1 MRVLFK
7 TSYDQDI
14 DHLVDP
20 GERFRVGLV
29 IAVALAAPMFV
40 SAYFLSELSIFICY
54 ALAGIGLMV
63 LLGFT
68 GQVSFGHAAFLGIG
82 AYAQAALMTWGVPF
96 VVSLPMAGLISGL
109 AGAGLGRAVSKMH
122 GFYLAVATLAFAI
135 VTESVI
141 GAAEPVTGGHMG
153 LQVPAISL
161 FGFELTDNWQVYYLY
176 LGVLLFIIWGT
187 ANLMRSPS
195 GRSMIAVR
203 DSETSARS
211 LGIDVAGVKVRA
223 FFVSAAITGVAGG
236 LMAHLLFYLSPET
249 FNLLESLRL
258 MLMVVVGGLG
268 TISGAIFGAIFVSF
282 LPNVIDLVR
291 MVLPAVIAD
300 KAGLEYLLFGAIIAL
315 FIMFEPQGIYGRWR
329 KLRLF
334 IETYPYYRR
343 ATFVRQKR
351 YLKSER
357 FR

>member
-20 GERFRVGLV
+20 GERLRVCLV
-29 IAVALAAPMFV
+29 IAVALAAPVFV

-82 AYAQAALMTWGVPF
+82 AYAQAVLMTWGVPF
-96 VVSLPMAGLISGL
+96 VVSLPMAGIISGL

-161 FGFELTDNWQVYYLY
+161 FGFELTENWQVYYLY

-236 LMAHLLFYLSPET
+236 LMTHLLFYLSPET

>member
-1 MRVLFK
+1 MRILFK

-20 GERFRVGLV
+20 GERVRVGLV
-29 IAVALAAPMFV
+29 IAVALAAPLVV
-40 SAYFLSELSIFICY
+40 SSYFLSELSIFICY
-54 ALAGIGLMV
+54 AIAGIGLMV

-82 AYAQAALMTWGVPF
+82 AYAQAALMTRGVPF
-96 VVSLPMAGLISGL
+96 LISLPLAGLAAGL
-109 AGAGLGRAVSKMH
+109 VGAGLGRAVSKMH
-122 GFYLAVATLAFAI
+122 GFYFAVATLAFAI
-135 VTESVI
+135 VIESVI
-141 GAAEPVTGGHMG
+141 GAAGPITGGHMG
-153 LQVPAISL
+153 LQVPPISF
-161 FGFELTDNWQVYYLY
+161 FGYELHENWQIYYLY
-176 LGVLLFIIWGT
+176 LAVLLFVIWGT
-187 ANLMRSPS
+187 ANLMRAPA
-195 GRSMIAVR
+195 GRAMIAVR

-211 LGIDVAGVKVRA
+211 LGIDVAKVKVRA
-223 FFVSAAITGVAGG
+223 FFVSAGITGVAGG

-268 TISGAIFGAIFVSF
+268 TISGAIFGAIFISF
-282 LPNVIDLVR
+282 LPNVIDVLR
-291 MVLPAVIAD
+291 IILPAYVAD
-300 KAGLEYLLFGAIIAL
+300 QAGLEYLLFGAIIAL
-315 FIMFEPQGIYGRWR
+315 FIMFEPLGIYGRWR

-334 IETYPYYRR
+334 LETYPYYRR

>member
-7 TSYDQDI
+7 TTYNQDI
-14 DHLVDP
+14 DHLADP
-20 GERFRVGLV
+20 AERIRVGLV
-29 IAVALAAPMFV
+29 ILVALALPLFV
-40 SAYFLSELSIFICY
+40 SSYFLTELAMFICY
-54 ALAGIGLMV
+54 AIAGIGLMV

-82 AYAQAALMTWGVPF
+82 AYTQAALLMRGVPF
-96 VVSLPMAGLISGL
+96 LVALPLAGLI
-109 AGAGLGRAVSKMH
+109 AGAIGAALGRAVSKMH

-141 GAAEPVTGGHMG
+141 GAAGPITGGHMG
-153 LQVPAISL
+153 LQVPLITF
-161 FGFELTDNWQVYYLY
+161 FGHEFSEGWQVYYLY
-176 LGVLLFIIWGT
+176 LAVLLFIIWGV
-187 ANLMRSPS
+187 ANLMRGPA

-203 DSETSARS
+203 DSETSAKS

-236 LMAHLLFYLSPET
+236 LLAHLLFYLSPET

-282 LPNVIDLVR
+282 LPNLIDALRVI
-291 MVLPAVIAD
+291 LPSAIAD
-300 KAGLEYLLFGAIIAL
+300 QAGLEYLLFGAIIAL
-315 FIMFEPQGIYGRWR
+315 FIIFEPQGIYGRWL

-343 ATFVRQKR
+343 ATFIRQKR

>member
-20 GERFRVGLV
+20 GERIRVGLV
-29 IAVALAAPMFV
+29 IAVALAAPLFV
-40 SAYFLSELSIFICY
+40 SSYFLSELSIFICY

-82 AYAQAALMTWGVPF
+82 AYAQAALLTHGVPF
-96 VVSLPMAGLISGL
+96 VVALPLAGLISG
-109 AGAGLGRAVSKMH
+109 AVGAALGRAVSKMH

-141 GAAEPVTGGHMG
+141 GAAEPITGGHMG
-153 LQVPAISL
+153 LQVPPISL
-161 FGFELTDNWQVYYLY
+161 FGFELTENWQVYYLY
-176 LGVLLFIIWGT
+176 LAVLLFIIWGT
-187 ANLMRSPS
+187 ANLMRAPA

-211 LGIDVAGVKVRA
+211 LGIDVARIKVRA

-291 MVLPAVIAD
+291 MVLPSALAD
-300 KAGLEYLLFGAIIAL
+300 QAGLEYLLFGAIIAL
-315 FIMFEPQGIYGRWR
+315 FIMFEPLGIYGRWR

>member
-1 MRVLFK
+1 MRTLFK

-20 GERFRVGLV
+20 GERFRVGAV
-29 IAVALAAPMFV
+29 IVVAMAVPLFV
-40 SAYFLSELSIFICY
+40 SPYFLSELAIFICY
-54 ALAGIGLMV
+54 AIAGIGLMV
-63 LLGFT
+63 LIGFT

-82 AYAQAALMTWGVPF
+82 AYAQAVLVTQGVPF
-96 VVSLPMAGLISGL
+96 IISLALAGIISG
-109 AGAGLGRAVSKMH
+109 AIGAALGRAVSKMH

-141 GAAEPVTGGHMG
+141 GAAEPITGGHMG
-153 LQVPAISL
+153 LQVPPIAL
-161 FGFELTDNWQVYYLY
+161 FGFELGQNWQIYYLY
-176 LGVLLFIIWGT
+176 LAVLLFVIWGV

-203 DSETSARS
+203 DSETSARA
-211 LGIDVAGVKVRA
+211 LGIDVARTKVRA

-249 FNLLESLRL
+249 FNVLESLRL

-268 TISGAIFGAIFVSF
+268 TISGALFGAIFVSF
-282 LPNVIDLVR
+282 LPNVIDVLR
-291 MVLPAVIAD
+291 AVLPSALAD
-300 KAGLEYLLFGAIIAL
+300 QAGLEYLLFGAVIAL
-315 FIMFEPQGIYGRWR
+315 FILFEPQGIYGRWR

>member
-7 TSYDQDI
+7 TTYNQDI

-20 GERFRVGLV
+20 GERIRVGLV
-29 IAVALAAPMFV
+29 IAIALAAPLFV
-40 SAYFLSELSIFICY
+40 SSYFLSELAMFICY

-82 AYAQAALMTWGVPF
+82 AYTQAALMTRGIPF
-96 VVSLPMAGLISGL
+96 VVSLSLAGLIAGL
-109 AGAGLGRAVSKMH
+109 VGAALGRAVSKMH

-141 GAAEPVTGGHMG
+141 GAAEPITGGHMG
-153 LQVPAISL
+153 LKVPPIAF
-161 FGFELTDNWQVYYLY
+161 FGYELSQNWQIYYLY
-176 LGVLLFIIWGT
+176 LAVLLFVIWGV
-187 ANLMRSPS
+187 ANLMRAPA

-203 DSETSARS
+203 DSETSAKS
-211 LGIDVAGVKVRA
+211 LGINVGSVKVRA
-223 FFVSAAITGVAGG
+223 FFVSAAITGVAGA
-236 LMAHLLFYLSPET
+236 LLAHLLFYLSPET

-268 TISGAIFGAIFVSF
+268 TISGAILGAIFVSF
-282 LPNVIDLVR
+282 LPNAID
-291 MVLPAVIAD
+291 VLRAILPSAVAD
-300 KAGLEYLLFGAIIAL
+300 QAGLEYLVFGAVIAL
-315 FIMFEPQGIYGRWR
+315 FIIFEPQGIYGRWL

-343 ATFVRQKR
+343 ATFIRQKR

>member
-7 TSYDQDI
+7 TSYDNDI
-14 DHLVDP
+14 NHLVDP
-20 GERFRVGLV
+20 GERFRVLLIVAIALV
-29 IAVALAAPMFV
+29 VPLIV
-40 SAYFLSELSIFICY
+40 SPYFLSELSIFICY
-54 ALAGIGLMV
+54 AMAGIGLMV

-82 AYAQAALMTWGVPF
+82 AYAQAALLTYGVPF
-96 VVSLPMAGLISGL
+96 VISLPLAGLISG
-109 AGAGLGRAVSKMH
+109 AIGAALGRAVSKMH

-141 GAAEPVTGGHMG
+141 GAAEPITGGHMG
-153 LQVPAISL
+153 LQVPPISL
-161 FGFELTDNWQVYYLY
+161 FGYELTQNWEVYYLY
-176 LGVLLFIIWGT
+176 LAILLFLIWGT
-187 ANLMRSPS
+187 ANLMRSPA

-203 DSETSARS
+203 DSETSARA
-211 LGIDVAGVKVRA
+211 LGINVSRVKTRA

-249 FNLLESLRL
+249 FSLLESLRL

-282 LPNVIDLVR
+282 LPNIIDMLR
-291 MVLPAVIAD
+291 TVLPAAIAD
-300 KAGLEYLLFGAIIAL
+300 QAGLEYLLFGGVIAL

>member
-1 MRVLFK
+1 MRFPFK
-7 TSYDQDI
+7 TSYGQDI
-14 DHLVDP
+14 DHLTDP
-20 GERFRVGLV
+20 GERLRVALV
-29 IAVALAAPMFV
+29 IAVAVAAPAFI
-40 SAYFLSELSIFICY
+40 SSYYLSELSMFICY
-54 ALAGIGLMV
+54 AVAGIGLMI

-68 GQVSFGHAAFLGIG
+68 GQVSFGHAAFLGMG
-82 AYAQAALMTWGVPF
+82 AYAQAALMTRGVPF
-96 VVSLPMAGLISGL
+96 VISLPLAGLI
-109 AGAGLGRAVSKMH
+109 AGIVGAILGRAVSRMH

-135 VTESVI
+135 IAESVF
-141 GAAEPVTGGHMG
+141 GAAEPVTGGHLG
-153 LQVPAISL
+153 LQVPPISL
-161 FGFELTDNWQVYYLY
+161 FGFELNQTWQIYYLY
-176 LGVLLFIIWGT
+176 LAVLLFVIWGT
-187 ANLMRSPS
+187 ANLMRSVA
-195 GRSMIAVR
+195 GRAMIAVR

-211 LGIDVAGVKVRA
+211 LGVDVARVKVRA
-223 FFVSAAITGVAGG
+223 FFLSAAITGVAGA

-282 LPNVIDLVR
+282 LPNIIGLLR
-291 MVLPAVIAD
+291 TVLPPAVAD
-300 KAGLEYLLFGAIIAL
+300 QAGLEYLLFGGIIAL
-315 FIMFEPQGIYGRWR
+315 FIMFEPQGIFGRWR

>member
-1 MRVLFK
+1 MRVLFR

-14 DHLVDP
+14 DLLVDP

-29 IAVALAAPMFV
+29 IAIALAAPLFV
-40 SAYFLSELSIFICY
+40 SSYFLSELAIFICY

-63 LLGFT
+63 LIGFT

-82 AYAQAALMTWGVPF
+82 AYAQAALMVRGVPF
-96 VVSLPMAGLISGL
+96 PVALLLAGLIAG
-109 AGAGLGRAVSKMH
+109 AIGAGLGRAVSKMH
-122 GFYLAVATLAFAI
+122 GFYLAVATFAFAI

-141 GAAEPVTGGHMG
+141 GAAEPITGGHLG
-153 LQVPAISL
+153 LQVPPISL
-161 FGFELTDNWQVYYLY
+161 FGYELHENWQIYYLY
-176 LGVLLFIIWGT
+176 LAVLLFVVWGT
-187 ANLMRSPS
+187 TNLMRSPA

-211 LGIDVAGVKVRA
+211 LGIDPAAVKVRA
-223 FFVSAAITGVAGG
+223 FFVSAAITGLAGA
-236 LMAHLLFYLSPET
+236 LLAHLLFYLSPET
-249 FNLLESLRL
+249 FNLMESLRL

-268 TISGAIFGAIFVSF
+268 TISGAIFGAMFVSF
-282 LPNVIDLVR
+282 LPNMLDLLR
-291 MVLPAVIAD
+291 QVLPSAIGD
-300 KAGLEYLLFGAIIAL
+300 QAGLQYLFFGGIIAL

>member
-20 GERFRVGLV
+20 GERIRVGLV
-29 IAVALAAPMFV
+29 IAVALAAPLFV
-40 SAYFLSELSIFICY
+40 SSYFLSELSIFICY

-82 AYAQAALMTWGVPF
+82 AYAQAALLTHGVPF
-96 VVSLPMAGLISGL
+96 VVALPLAGLISG
-109 AGAGLGRAVSKMH
+109 AVGAALGRAVSKMH

-141 GAAEPVTGGHMG
+141 GAAEPITGGHMG
-153 LQVPAISL
+153 LQVPPISL
-161 FGFELTDNWQVYYLY
+161 FGFELTENWQVYYLY
-176 LGVLLFIIWGT
+176 LAVLLFIIWGT
-187 ANLMRSPS
+187 ANLMRAPA

-211 LGIDVAGVKVRA
+211 LGIDVARIKVRA

-291 MVLPAVIAD
+291 AFLPSALAD
-300 KAGLEYLLFGAIIAL
+300 QAGLEYLLFGAIIAL
-315 FIMFEPQGIYGRWR
+315 FIMFEPLGIYGRWR

>member
-7 TSYDQDI
+7 TSYDHDI

-20 GERFRVGLV
+20 GERIRVALV
-29 IAVALAAPMFV
+29 IAVALAAPLFV
-40 SAYFLSELSIFICY
+40 SSYFLSELSIFICY

-82 AYAQAALMTWGVPF
+82 AYAEAALMTRGVPF
-96 VVSLPMAGLISGL
+96 LIALPL
-109 AGAGLGRAVSKMH
+109 AGIVSGAVGAVLGRAVSKMH

-141 GAAEPVTGGHMG
+141 GAAEPITGGHMG
-153 LQVPAISL
+153 LQVPPIAL
-161 FGFELTDNWQVYYLY
+161 FGFELSENWQVYYLY
-176 LGVLLFIIWGT
+176 LAVLLFMIWGT
-187 ANLMRSPS
+187 ANLMRAPA

-211 LGIDVAGVKVRA
+211 LGIDVARVKVRA

-268 TISGAIFGAIFVSF
+268 TISGAIFGAVFISF
-282 LPNVIDLVR
+282 LPNLIDLLR
-291 MVLPAVIAD
+291 AVLPAAIAD
-300 KAGLEYLLFGAIIAL
+300 QAGLEYLLFGAVIAL
-315 FIMFEPQGIYGRWR
+315 FIMFEPLGIYGRWR

>member
-20 GERFRVGLV
+20 GERIRVGLV
-29 IAVALAAPMFV
+29 IAVALAAPLFV
-40 SAYFLSELSIFICY
+40 SSYFLSELSIFICY

-82 AYAQAALMTWGVPF
+82 AYAQAALLTHGVPF
-96 VVSLPMAGLISGL
+96 VVALPLAGLISG
-109 AGAGLGRAVSKMH
+109 AVGAALGRAVSKMH

-141 GAAEPVTGGHMG
+141 GAAEPITGGHMG
-153 LQVPAISL
+153 LQVPPISL
-161 FGFELTDNWQVYYLY
+161 FGFELTENWQVYYLY
-176 LGVLLFIIWGT
+176 LAVLLFIIWGT
-187 ANLMRSPS
+187 ANLMRAPA

-211 LGIDVAGVKVRA
+211 LGIDVARIKVRA

-291 MVLPAVIAD
+291 TVLPSALAD
-300 KAGLEYLLFGAIIAL
+300 QAGLEYLLFGAIIAL
-315 FIMFEPQGIYGRWR
+315 FIMFEPLGIYGRWR

>member
-14 DHLVDP
+14 DLLVDP
-20 GERFRVGLV
+20 GERIRVGLM
-29 IAVALAAPMFV
+29 IAAALAAPLFV
-40 SAYFLSELSIFICY
+40 SSYFLSELSIFICY

-63 LLGFT
+63 LLGFS

-82 AYAQAALMTWGVPF
+82 AYAQAALLTHGVPF
-96 VVSLPMAGLISGL
+96 VIALPLAGLISGV
-109 AGAGLGRAVSKMH
+109 AGAALGRAVSKMH

-141 GAAEPVTGGHMG
+141 GAAEPITGGHMG
-153 LQVPAISL
+153 LQVPPISL
-161 FGFELTDNWQVYYLY
+161 FGFELTENWQIYYLY
-176 LGVLLFIIWGT
+176 LAVLLFIIWGT
-187 ANLMRSPS
+187 ANLMRAPA

-211 LGIDVAGVKVRA
+211 LGIDVARIKVRA

-291 MVLPAVIAD
+291 TLLPSALAD
-300 KAGLEYLLFGAIIAL
+300 QAGLEYLLFGAIIAL
-315 FIMFEPQGIYGRWR
+315 FIMFEPLGIYGRWR